1 MHIPWTPLEQADSM
15 AATGLSGAKGH
26 AFRWTANDDGVLHID
41 PTELVAQWSHFLC
54 RLSPFVQDH

>member
-1 MHIPWTPLEQADSM
+1 MHIPWTPLEQ

-41 PTELVAQWSHFLC
+41 PTELVAQGEPL
-54 RLSPFVQDH
+54 PV